1 MNTSKRETAAGR
13 QARFDEEHQIIARAA
28 KRAGEKSLRNTLLQ
42 EPTVSLVK
50 KLRTVEHPLPW
61 AGPSGEGSSG
71 GVTQSMLGRYLCCK
85 ERFRILV
92 IEGLKPRPRFS
103 APMDFGNLWHSCEE
117 ALASGNDYT
126 TGLEN
131 TLNKMLAQY
140 PRDVENVLHWG
151 SVAQELFPVYADY
164 WSEHPD
170 VRNRTPLL
178 SEQVFDVS
186 YTLPSGRVVRLRG
199 KWDSEDLVNDGK
211 TCDLWLQENKT
222 KSSIDRPKIMR
233 QLTFDLQ
240 TMLYLIALGQD
251 TGIEA
256 LEKVKEALGTRETRG
271 VRYNVVRRSAHKTA
285 ASMMKKVK
293 EDMDCGRSNEWFDRF
308 NVHVSAQDIKKFK
321 QECLD
326 PVLENLLDDYEWWAD
341 CKSETDAG
349 VGWSPAILWNG
360 ERRHLRFSHHL
371 PRHFRFP
378 FGVYHSVLEGG
389 FGDVDAYMEDGSE
402 AGLQRVT
409 NLFPELQDT
418 EEPN

>member
-1 MNTSKRETAAGR
+1 M
-13 QARFDEEHQIIARAA
+13 
-28 KRAGEKSLRNTLLQ
+28 
-42 EPTVSLVK
+42 SLVK
-50 KLRTVEHPLPW
+50 KLKTVEHPIPW

-92 IEGLKPRPRFS
+92 IEGLKPHARFS
-103 APMDFGNLWHSCEE
+103 APLDFGSMWHSCEE
-117 ALASGNDYT
+117 ALASGMEYDQK
-126 TGLEN
+126 LEECVN
-131 TLNKMLAQY
+131 GMMAQY
-140 PRDVENVLHWG
+140 PRDVENILHWC

-170 VRNRTPLL
+170 MQSRIPLL
-178 SEQVFDVS
+178 AEQVFDVP
-186 YTLPSGRVVRLRG
+186 YTLPSGRIVRLRG
-199 KWDSEDLVNDGK
+199 KWDSVDLVTEGVNAGIWNQD
-211 TCDLWLQENKT
+211 NKT

-240 TMLYLIALGQD
+240 MMTYLVALTQD
-251 TGIEA
+251 TGVNQLEA
-256 LEKVKEALGTRETRG
+256 VKEDTPIKGI
-271 VRYNVVRRSAHKTA
+271 RYNVVRRSAHKTA
-285 ASMMKKVK
+285 SSMMKKVH
-293 EDMDCGRSNEWFDRF
+293 EDIRDGRANEWFDRL
-308 NVHVSAQDIKKFK
+308 NVVISPADTKRFK

-326 PVLENLLDDYEWWAD
+326 PVLENLCDDFEWWAD
-341 CKSETDAG
+341 CKSEAEAG
-349 VGWSPAILWNG
+349 VGWSPNILWNG
-360 ERRHLRFSHHL
+360 ERRHLRFSHHY